1 MKIVKLKGGL
11 GNQMFEYAFGKVI
24 QADAYEISFFYEQK
38 FHPELTQ
45 RDYELDFFKLQ
56 LDFIDTKEIKKLCK
70 KNKFLSFL
78 GIKNH
83 LPLIQENP
91 ISIYNPKLLQYNEG
105 LFDGYF
111 QCAQYYENI
120 RDKLLKDFVP
130 NKKPNQQNEKM
141 LKKIKTTNSI
151 FLHVRRGDYVKLQHY
166 HGLCDIDYYKK
177 AIEFIASKVS
187 NPHFFLFSDDIPWV
201 EENLKID
208 FPYTIIDYNQGSDS
222 PWDMWLMKNCYHNII
237 ANSSFSWWGAWL
249 NENPDKIVIAPQ
261 VWMANGRKTDIIPI
275 NWVRI

>member
-130 NKKPNQQNEKM
+130 NKKPNQLNEKM

-151 FLHVRRGDYVKLQHY
+151 SLHVRRGDYVKLQHY

>member
-151 FLHVRRGDYVKLQHY
+151 SLHVRRGDYVKLQHH

-237 ANSSFSWWGAWL
+237 ANTSFSWWGAWL

>member
-141 LKKIKTTNSI
+141 LKKFKTTNSI
-151 FLHVRRGDYVKLQHY
+151 SLHVRRGDYVKLQHY

>member
-151 FLHVRRGDYVKLQHY
+151 SLHVRRGDYVKLQHY

-177 AIEFIASKVS
+177 GLLERLK
-187 NPHFFLFSDDIPWV
+187 
-201 EENLKID
+201 ENL
-208 FPYTIIDYNQGSDS
+208 PYDVVNDLKMEQARYGDDSALIGGSYLIFQD
-222 PWDMWLMKNCYHNII
+222 N
-237 ANSSFSWWGAWL
+237 
-249 NENPDKIVIAPQ
+249 
-261 VWMANGRKTDIIPI
+261 
-275 NWVRI
+275 